1 MFGATDQNSSPF
13 VGGFMHW
20 ALGGRASLN
29 QMLKDIC
36 NTRRNLIIVSVFFLE
51 ILLKV
56 KAFGCALV
64 ALICPDR
71 SFRGVFSSV
80 S

>member
-1 MFGATDQNSSPF
+1 M
-13 VGGFMHW
+13 
-20 ALGGRASLN
+20 N

-56 KAFGCALV
+56 KAYGCALV